1 MIDYLQNQYYSVDNC
16 ELGFEVVHNLK
27 NCIFLI
33 RRIMKSL
40 GGFFIRRK
48 LDKKTGKK
56 DVVYRSIL
64 HIVSLCMKGSL
75 RYWCCEL
82 HFNTY
87 H

>member
-1 MIDYLQNQYYSVDNC
+1 MRDRYYSVDNC
-16 ELGFEVVHNLK
+16 KFGFEVVLNLK
-27 NCIFLI
+27 ICIFLI

-48 LDKKTGKK
+48 LDKKNGKK

-64 HIVSLCMKGSL
+64 HIVSLCTKGSL
-75 RYWCCEL
+75 RYLCWEL
-82 HFNTY
+82 LFNTC